1 MKILVAHNRFQG
13 RGGEDVVFEA
23 EVGLLRGAGHS
34 VETLTVSNETINSLA
49 ARIATTLSIA
59 DNADGSRVMADAID
73 RFRPE
78 VVHVHNFFPLLSPA
92 VFDLCRQRGVPAVV
106 TLHNYRTICTGGMLL
121 RDGRICHKCLD
132 RGHLWGVA
140 HRCYRGSLAGSMASA
155 YMIAQHQRRGTWT
168 RPGLRL
174 IALTQF
180 AKTLFAQAGFDAD
193 RIDVKPNFMADPG
206 APDPAAPRAG
216 LLYVGRLSR
225 EKGVGVLLDAVAG
238 TDVRLRIVGEGPERA
253 ALAARASG
261 DVTFLGALSR
271 AEVLR
276 EMAKAQ
282 ALVVPSLWYEG
293 FPMVVVEAFA
303 RGTPVIASEI
313 GGLAE
318 VVSAGR
324 TGALVPPGDAA
335 ALRRAIADTLGAADL
350 AADWGR
356 AARAAYLELY
366 APAENL
372 RQLEAVYARATGGR
386 SRPVAVLPDRRPSA
400 GPRC

>member
-1 MKILVAHNRFQG
+1 MRVLVAHNRYQG

-23 EVGLLRGAGHS
+23 EVALLRGAGHS
-34 VETLTVSNETINSLA
+34 VETFTVSNEAIDSIA

-59 DNADGSRVMADAID
+59 DNAAGKRGMAAAID
-73 RFRPE
+73 RFRPD

-92 VFDLCRQRGVPAVV
+92 VFDVCRQKRVPAVV
-106 TLHNYRTICTGGMLL
+106 TLHNYRTICTGGMLM
-121 RDGRICHKCLD
+121 RDGRVCHKCLEH
-132 RGHLWGVA
+132 GHLWGVA
-140 HRCYRGSLAGSMASA
+140 HRCYRGSLPGSLASA
-155 YMIAQHQRRGTWT
+155 FMIARHQRRGTWT

-180 AKTLFAQAGFDAD
+180 ARTLFTQAGFDAS

-206 APDPAAPRAG
+206 TPDPARPRAG

-238 TDVRLRIVGEGPERA
+238 TGIPLRIVGEGPERV
-253 ALAARASG
+253 ALEARAPEH
-261 DVTFLGALSR
+261 VTFLGALSR
-271 AEVLR
+271 VDVLR
-276 EMAKAQ
+276 EMANAE

-303 RGTPVIASEI
+303 QGTPVIASEI

-335 ALRRAIADTLGAADL
+335 ALRQRIGDVLGAPD
-350 AADWGR
+350 R
-356 AARAAYLELY
+356 AAWGKGARTTYLELY
-366 APAENL
+366 APGENL
-372 RQLEAVYARATGGR
+372 RLLEAIYARAVGE
-386 SRPVAVLPDRRPSA
+386 
-400 GPRC
+400 

>member
-1 MKILVAHNRFQG
+1 MKILVAHNRYQG

-23 EVGLLRGAGHS
+23 EVDLLRAAGHG
-34 VETLTVSNETINSLA
+34 VETLTVSNAAINSLA
-49 ARIATTLSIA
+49 ARITTTLSIA
-59 DNADGSRVMADAID
+59 DNPEGKRVVAEAID
-73 RFRPE
+73 RFRPD

-92 VFDLCRQRGVPAVV
+92 IFDLCRQKCVPAVV
-106 TLHNYRTICTGGMLL
+106 TLHNYRSICTGGMLL

-132 RGHLWGVA
+132 RGHLWGVV
-140 HRCYRGSLAGSMASA
+140 HRCYRGSLPGSIASA

-180 AKTLFAQAGFDAD
+180 AKTLFTQAGFDAD

-206 APDPAAPRAG
+206 APDPTAPRSG

-225 EKGVGVLLDAVAG
+225 EKGVGVLLEAVAG
-238 TDVRLRIVGEGPERA
+238 TGVPLRVVGEGPERA
-253 ALAARASG
+253 ALEARAP
-261 DVTFLGALSR
+261 DHVTFLGGLSR
-271 AEVLR
+271 DEVLR
-276 EMAKAQ
+276 EMANAR

-303 RGTPVIASEI
+303 RGTPVVASEI

-318 VVSAGR
+318 VVSDGK

-335 ALRRAIADTLGAADL
+335 ALRKRISEVLGAAEL
-350 AADWGR
+350 TAGWGR
-356 AARAAYLELY
+356 AARAAYLERY
-366 APAENL
+366 VPDENCRL
-372 RQLEAVYARATGGR
+372 LEAIYARAAGG
-386 SRPVAVLPDRRPSA
+386 
-400 GPRC
+400 

>member
-1 MKILVAHNRFQG
+1 MKILVAHNRYQG

-23 EVGLLRGAGHS
+23 EVDLLRAAGHS
-34 VETLTVSNETINSLA
+34 VETLTVSNEAINSLA
-49 ARIATTLSIA
+49 ARITTTLSIA
-59 DNADGSRVMADAID
+59 DNAEGKRAAAEAID
-73 RFRPE
+73 RFRPD

-92 VFDLCRQRGVPAVV
+92 VFDLCRQKRVPAVV

-121 RDGRICHKCLD
+121 REGRICHKCLD
-132 RGHLWGVA
+132 HGHLWGVA
-140 HRCYRGSLAGSMASA
+140 HRCYRGSLPGSIASA

-206 APDPAAPRAG
+206 EPDPATPRTG

-225 EKGVGVLLDAVAG
+225 EKGVGVLLEAVAG
-238 TDVRLRIVGEGPERA
+238 TGVPLRVVGEGPERV
-253 ALAARASG
+253 ALEARAPG
-261 DVTFLGALSR
+261 HVTFLGGLSR
-271 AEVLR
+271 GEVLW
-276 EMAKAQ
+276 EMTNAQ

-293 FPMVVVEAFA
+293 FPMVVVEAYA

-313 GGLAE
+313 GALAE
-318 VVSAGR
+318 VVTAGK

-335 ALRRAIADTLGAADL
+335 ALRQRIGEVLGAADL
-350 AADWGR
+350 TAAWGR

-366 APAENL
+366 APDENRRL
-372 RQLEAVYARATGGR
+372 LEAIYTRAVGE
-386 SRPVAVLPDRRPSA
+386 
-400 GPRC
+400 